1 MNAKTTKI
9 VGYLT
14 WIGLLIAFFA
24 GDKDGEG
31 VKQHLNQSLICVILG
46 IIPIG
51 ITQVAALVFIIWGIV
66 KACQDDD
73 SPLPLIGGLTII
85 K

>member
-9 VGYLT
+9 LSYISLLG
-14 WIGLLIAFFA
+14 WLIAFLA

-31 VKQHLNQSLICVILG
+31 VKQHLNQALIINIVG

-51 ITQVAALVFIIWGIV
+51 ITQLIFTIFAIWGIV
-66 KACQDDD
+66 KAAKGDDT
-73 SPLPLIGGLTII
+73 PLPIFGGVKIF